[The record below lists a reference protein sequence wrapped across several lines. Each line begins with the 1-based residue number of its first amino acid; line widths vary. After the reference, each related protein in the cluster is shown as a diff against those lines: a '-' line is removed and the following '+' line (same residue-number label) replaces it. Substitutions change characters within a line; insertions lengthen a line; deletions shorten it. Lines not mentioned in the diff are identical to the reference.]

1 MGPGAISV
9 PNKAQRKPSTTPTIG
24 LMPYRVRQGSASRLL
39 VEHFTSPF
47 QVKLLVAG
55 KVEAHRAV
63 VQMVWD
69 AG

>member
-1 MGPGAISV
+1 MKAFSKAAIV
-9 PNKAQRKPSTTPTIG
+9 
-24 LMPYRVRQGSASRLL
+24 L
-39 VEHFTSPF
+39 VERFVSPF

-55 KVEAHRAV
+55 KVEAHRAA

>member
-1 MGPGAISV
+1 MKITLELSPDV
-9 PNKAQRKPSTTPTIG
+9 ETR
-24 LMPYRVRQGSASRLL
+24 LRESATRYDADTMRRLL
-39 VEHFTSPF
+39 VERFVSPF

-55 KVEAHRAV
+55 KVEAHRAA

>member
-1 MGPGAISV
+1 MR
-9 PNKAQRKPSTTPTIG
+9 AQPRPLIEVFSDIADF
-24 LMPYRVRQGSASRLL
+24 RQARGKRHPLSAVLAL
-39 VEHFTSPF
+39 VERFVSLF

-55 KVEAHRAV
+55 KVEAHRAA

>member
-1 MGPGAISV
+1 MQALPAPRRMKASV
-9 PNKAQRKPSTTPTIG
+9 ATFVGSHTGHLYCSLST
-24 LMPYRVRQGSASRLL
+24 AL
-39 VEHFTSPF
+39 VERFVSLF

-55 KVEAHRAV
+55 KVEAHRAA